1 MSMVLD
7 FVLCWAI
14 ERICKVLFADLE
26 PVEFVTRGRERRE
39 KRRAQEAQ
47 RLKEDERLRLLAE
60 GEKKAQ

>member
-1 MSMVLD
+1 MVLD

-14 ERICKVLFADLE
+14 EKICKGLFADLE

-39 KRRAQEAQ
+39 KRRTQEAKK
-47 RLKEDERLRLLAE
+47 LKEDERLRLLAQ